1 MPSLFPEMWLS
12 RAVELF
18 RNAENDSFL
27 RGIQEI
33 DTDVLELG
41 SGTASEQNII
51 NIPIHLYKPTVGIN
65 MVGQV
70 PYEDFTS
77 TAPKTIQLDRY
88 QSYGTQVYDNQIMG
102 ASYDLM
108 DPVIGS
114 HVREINIKKVQKA
127 LWNLGPTSSTTNTPI
142 LKTSGEVTIAGMKRL
157 TYNDLVAAKKAMDD
171 QECPTEGRVLVLSTD
186 HYNDLLL
193 DRANFANLLVDHA
206 KGTTNPIIA
215 GFEIMSHVSTPVY
228 NATSKFVLGSIPN
241 TTSAKASIFFLRS
254 NVAKKTG
261 LTKQYFKDAKTDPIN
276 QSNMLNYRHY
286 FVATPILDRYLG
298 AITSVQ

>member
-1 MPSLFPEMWLS
+1 MPGLFPDVWLN

-18 RNAENDSFL
+18 RNAEDDSFL
-27 RGIQEI
+27 KGIQEI
-33 DTDVLELG
+33 DTEIIEMG
-41 SGTASEQNII
+41 SGSLSEQNII

-65 MVGQV
+65 IIGAV
-70 PYEDFTS
+70 PQESWYGTE
-77 TAPKTIQLDRY
+77 PKSIQLDRY
-88 QSYGTQVYDNQIMG
+88 QSYATQVYDNQLMG
-102 ASYDLM
+102 ASYDIM
-108 DPVIGS
+108 DPIIGS
-114 HVREINIKKVQKA
+114 HVREINIKKVAKA
-127 LWNLGPTSSTTNTPI
+127 LWNLGPLNATSTTPI

-206 KGTTNPIIA
+206 KGTANPIIA

-228 NATSKFVLGSIPN
+228 NATNKFSFGAIPN
-241 TTSAKASIFFLRS
+241 STSAKASIFFLRS
-254 NVAKKTG
+254 NAAKKTG